1 MLACRRAIRFVC
13 RVYAAW
19 IVVAM
24 AAGCSQNIFKTGL
37 VRPGTSPPTP
47 GLSPPVIEGPPLVSM
62 DGVPPMLPPSSQAG
76 MVPAV
81 PGGAAAEAMLAQSRE
96 QSTLLK
102 EEVDALRQQ
111 LASTS
116 SQLAAARQAG
126 GTGIMPPS
134 SPAAD
139 AFARGA
145 AGPQAAAVA
154 KPTIGPAD
162 MQAAMGQ
169 LNLSDGQARFD
180 GGVVRIEIPSD
191 RLFEGS
197 TAALLPGGAATL
209 SQVASE
215 LARVYPNHFIGIEG
229 HLDSEPLPAG
239 AQLPPHQLTAAR
251 AAAVFDFFTSRTSL
265 PGRQLFLVAHGPNH
279 PVVSNAT
286 AAGRSRNRRIELVVY
301 PETLAPAAGS

>member
-1 MLACRRAIRFVC
+1 MLACRCAN
-13 RVYAAW
+13 RVECC
-19 IVVAM
+19 VVAAVVVVAV

-37 VRPGTSPPTP
+37 VRPGTSAPTP
-47 GLSPPVIEGPPLVSM
+47 GLSPPVIEGPPVVSM
-62 DGVPPMLPPSSQAG
+62 DGVPPMLPPSSSSG
-76 MVPAV
+76 PASAM
-81 PGGAAAEAMLAQSRE
+81 PGGAAAEVMLAQSRE

-102 EEVDALRQQ
+102 EEVEALRQQ

-126 GTGIMPPS
+126 GTGFVPPGGQ
-134 SPAAD
+134 PAD
-139 AFARGA
+139 AFTRGA
-145 AGPQAAAVA
+145 AGPHAAAVA

-169 LNLSDGQARFD
+169 LHLPDGQARFD

-197 TAALLPGGAATL
+197 TAALLPGGAAAL
-209 SQVASE
+209 SQVATE

-286 AAGRSRNRRIELVVY
+286 AAGRARNRRIELVVY